1 LETIQIDKIPKE
13 NKLGTD
19 GQTDEF
25 KKGEVP
31 TRQVPYT
38 PQMNSIAERT
48 NQRMFVVARALLK
61 QAFLSPEWWG
71 EALTKQ

>member
-31 TRQVPYT
+31 TRQSPSSVSMRKRRKKRESLWLLPNRT
-38 PQMNSIAERT
+38 HGMRNSYAMREIAKNE
-48 NQRMFVVARALLK
+48 
-61 QAFLSPEWWG
+61 
-71 EALTKQ
+71 